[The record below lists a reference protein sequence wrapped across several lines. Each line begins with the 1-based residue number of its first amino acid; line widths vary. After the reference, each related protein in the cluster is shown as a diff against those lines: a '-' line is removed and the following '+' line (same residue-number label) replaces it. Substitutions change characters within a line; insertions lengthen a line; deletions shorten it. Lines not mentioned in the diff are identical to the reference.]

1 MLQGALL
8 PGLPPGRGER
18 SDEFGSRQMC
28 SIPAVLASLP
38 LPLATSLPPPEKERS
53 KVGFKMLCVCVWE
66 VFQAVHRTG
75 FGQGS

>member
-1 MLQGALL
+1 
-8 PGLPPGRGER
+8 
-18 SDEFGSRQMC
+18 MC

-38 LPLATSLPPPEKERS
+38 LPLASSLPPPEKERS